1 MPPSLDAD
9 AFLNQP
15 IYAWD
20 TLTLLSDIEDF
31 IDFSESNIDWQLK
44 RELRRLKIEHADVII
59 DDPHTDAQYKGQ
71 QIEGAEYRFN
81 VSLAQRVRYSALTAL
96 ITSVEWSLLVLRRR
110 AQFSIPDKPEKIN
123 EAVHLVSV
131 FAERAGHDL
140 QEEREL
146 LATLVQVRNCIVH
159 SSGRIETYKYATDL
173 RQQLAAFS
181 GGIRLSRVSFLG
193 EGIEIE
199 AGYLQQVLERAQRWL
214 PALEKT
220 LYEGGHVR

>member
-1 MPPSLDAD
+1 MPPSFDAD

-44 RELRRLKIEHADVII
+44 RELRRLKIEHAEVII
-59 DDPHTDAQYKGQ
+59 DDPHTDAQYKDQ
-71 QIEGAEYRFN
+71 QIEAAEYRFN

-96 ITSVEWSLLVLRRR
+96 ITSIEWSLLVLRRR
-110 AQFSIPDKPEKIN
+110 AQFSIPDKPDRTN

-140 QEEREL
+140 QDEREL

-159 SSGRIETYKYATDL
+159 SSGRIETYKYAADL
-173 RQQLAAFS
+173 RQRLAGFAT
-181 GGIRLSRVSFLG
+181 GIRLSSVSFLG

-199 AGYLQQVLERAQRWL
+199 AGYLQEVLDRAKRWL
-214 PALEKT
+214 PALERA